1 MSKETELE
9 ALLFVSGD
17 EGMNLSV
24 ISSILGVGQ
33 SAARQLVEHL
43 QDRLLQDKECA
54 LQIIKLNEIY
64 KMTTKSEVS
73 GIVDDYFRKD
83 QSNTLSQA
91 ALEVLAIIAYRQ
103 PITRIEVDDV
113 RGVSSSGSLQT
124 LIGRGLVTNDGK
136 KDVPGH
142 PNLYVTTDYFL
153 QYFGYESLQDLPIL
167 ENFDEDFD
175 EKGQVNLFQPTEQDT
190 LGNEE

>member
-33 SAARQLVEHL
+33 SAARQLGEHL

>member
-124 LIGRGLVTNDGK
+124 LIGRGLVTNDSK

>member
-167 ENFDEDFD
+167 ENFDKDFD

>member
-175 EKGQVNLFQPTEQDT
+175 EEGQVNLFQPTEQDT